1 MKFKDGSEIEVI
13 GEFNA
18 NRETNK
24 ILQQVWVNGVGRTKN
39 ETVNSGQSLI
49 IIIRLPN

>member
-1 MKFKDGSEIEVI
+1 MKFKDGFESEVV

-24 ILQQVWVNGVGRTKN
+24 ILQQIWINGVGKIKN
-39 ETVNSGQSLI
+39 ETVNSGQSP